1 LITDKLKELLT
12 NQIVS
17 LIDSGQVGLGGNS
30 SSPNANALDVPS
42 GAVINVSSSNLAA
55 VSTDEN
61 VMEVK
66 LSVGGGAITG
76 MTIREAGVFDSSSNM
91 LSRVNFDG
99 VGPFAS
105 TETLEVILIIEVE

>member
-1 LITDKLKELLT
+1 MITDKLKQLLAER
-12 NQIVS
+12 IVS

-42 GAVINVSSSNLAA
+42 GATTTVNA

-66 LSVGGGAITG
+66 VSVGGGAITG

>member
-1 LITDKLKELLT
+1 MITDKLKELLT

-30 SSPNANALDVPS
+30 SSPNANDLDVPS
-42 GAVINVSSSNLAA
+42 GATATVNA

-66 LSVGGGAITG
+66 ISVGGGAITG
-76 MTIREAGVFDSSSNM
+76 MTIREAGIFDSSSNM

>member
-1 LITDKLKELLT
+1 MITDKLKQLLAE
-12 NQIVS
+12 QIVS

-42 GAVINVSSSNLAA
+42 GATTTVNA

-66 LSVGGGAITG
+66 VSVGGGAITG

>member
-1 LITDKLKELLT
+1 MITDKLKELLT

-42 GAVINVSSSNLAA
+42 GAATTVNA

-66 LSVGGGAITG
+66 VSVGGGAITG
-76 MTIREAGVFDSSSNM
+76 MTIREAGIFDSSSNM

-99 VGPFAS
+99 VGPFSS

>member
-1 LITDKLKELLT
+1 MITDKLKELLT

-17 LIDSGQVGLGGNS
+17 LINSGQVGLGGNS

-42 GAVINVSSSNLAA
+42 GATTTINA

-66 LSVGGGAITG
+66 VSVGGGAITG

>member
-1 LITDKLKELLT
+1 LITDKLKQLLAER
-12 NQIVS
+12 IVS

-42 GAVINVSSSNLAA
+42 GATTTVNA

-66 LSVGGGAITG
+66 VSVGGGAITG
-76 MTIREAGVFDSSSNM
+76 MTIRETGVFDSSSNM

>member
-1 LITDKLKELLT
+1 MITDKLKQLLAE
-12 NQIVS
+12 QIVS
-17 LIDSGQVGLGGNS
+17 LITTSGTGEVGLGGNS

-42 GAVINVSSSNLAA
+42 GATTTVNA

-66 LSVGGGAITG
+66 VSVGGGAITG

>member
-1 LITDKLKELLT
+1 MITDKLKELLT

-42 GAVINVSSSNLAA
+42 GATTTVNA

-66 LSVGGGAITG
+66 VSVGGGAITG

>member
-1 LITDKLKELLT
+1 MITDKLKELLT

-17 LIDSGQVGLGGNS
+17 LINSGQVGLGGNS

-42 GAVINVSSSNLAA
+42 GATTTVNA

-66 LSVGGGAITG
+66 VSVGGGAITG

-99 VGPFAS
+99 VGPFSS

>member
-1 LITDKLKELLT
+1 MITDKLKQLLAER
-12 NQIVS
+12 IVS

-42 GAVINVSSSNLAA
+42 GATTTVNA

-66 LSVGGGAITG
+66 VSVGGGAITG

-99 VGPFAS
+99 VGPFSS

>member
-1 LITDKLKELLT
+1 MITDKLKELLIT
-12 NQIVS
+12 EVVR

-42 GAVINVSSSNLAA
+42 GGTTTVNA

-66 LSVGGGAITG
+66 VSVGGGAITG
-76 MTIREAGVFDSSSNM
+76 MTIREAGIFDSSSNM

>member
-1 LITDKLKELLT
+1 MITDKLKELLT

-17 LIDSGQVGLGGNS
+17 LINTGQVGLGGNS

-42 GAVINVSSSNLAA
+42 GATTTVNA

-61 VMEVK
+61 IMEVK
-66 LSVGGGAITG
+66 VSVGGGAITG

-99 VGPFAS
+99 VGPFSS
-105 TETLEVILIIEVE
+105 TETLEIILIIEVE

>member
-1 LITDKLKELLT
+1 MITDKLKELLT

-17 LIDSGQVGLGGNS
+17 LINSGQVGLGGNS

-42 GAVINVSSSNLAA
+42 GATTTVNA

-66 LSVGGGAITG
+66 VSVGGGAITG

>member
-17 LIDSGQVGLGGNS
+17 LINSGQVGLGGNS

-42 GAVINVSSSNLAA
+42 GATTTINA

-66 LSVGGGAITG
+66 VSVGGGAITG

>member
-42 GAVINVSSSNLAA
+42 GATTTVKA

-66 LSVGGGAITG
+66 VSVGGGAITG

>member
-1 LITDKLKELLT
+1 MITDKLKELLIT
-12 NQIVS
+12 EIVR
-17 LIDSGQVGLGGNS
+17 LINSGQVGLGGNS

-42 GAVINVSSSNLAA
+42 GATIDVASANLSK

-76 MTIREAGVFDSSSNM
+76 MTIREAGIFDSSSNM

>member
-1 LITDKLKELLT
+1 LITDKLKQLLAER
-12 NQIVS
+12 IVS

-42 GAVINVSSSNLAA
+42 GATTTVNA

-66 LSVGGGAITG
+66 VSVGGGAITG

-99 VGPFAS
+99 VGPFSS